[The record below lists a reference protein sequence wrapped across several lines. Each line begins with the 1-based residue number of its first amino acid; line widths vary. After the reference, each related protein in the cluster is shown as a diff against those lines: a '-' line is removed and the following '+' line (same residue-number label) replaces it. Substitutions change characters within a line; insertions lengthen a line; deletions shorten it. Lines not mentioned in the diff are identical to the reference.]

1 LRREYLEFHKSQARV
16 RGAGQIGVDIQ
27 EAGRLSQEAAKAR
40 VAKLHV
46 LLSRHE
52 EVGPAALAKIAK
64 DTGLRPEDL

>member
-1 LRREYLEFHKSQARV
+1 
-16 RGAGQIGVDIQ
+16 VDIQ

-46 LLSRHE
+46 LLHDNE
-52 EVGPAALAKIAK
+52 EVGSAALAKIAK